1 MYNEDIELAKKA
13 RFNACS
19 PYSNFQV
26 GAALRT
32 KSGKVYVG
40 CNIENHG
47 IQSICAERTA
57 FVKALSEGER
67 DFESI
72 TVVGSKKGEEQ
83 TEKCLPCGY
92 CRQFMSEFVDSN
104 FKVCVVDGE
113 NNIEELTINELLPHS
128 FKFLV

>member
-1 MYNEDIELAKKA
+1 MINEDIELAKKV
-13 RFNACS
+13 RLNAYA

-32 KSGKVYVG
+32 KSGKVYLG

-67 DFESI
+67 EFESI
-72 TVVGSKKGEEQ
+72 SIVGAKKGEEANQ
-83 TEKCLPCGY
+83 KCMPCGY
-92 CRQFMSEFVDSN
+92 CRQFMSEFTDKN
-104 FKVCVVDGE
+104 FKINVIEDGKVVLITMD
-113 NNIEELTINELLPHS
+113 ELLPHN
-128 FKFLV
+128 FDL